1 MWHLNKSIW
10 DVQSQGHI
18 GSNKSQ
24 TMRFVMTV
32 LSSDLVSHTHNMN
45 TFYILLWQS
54 FTNIYMSY
62 VLPMDKV
69 ASLILKQSKNL
80 FSN

>member
-32 LSSDLVSHTHNMN
+32 LSSDLVSHTQHE
-45 TFYILLWQS
+45 YILHSPLAI
-54 FTNIYMSY
+54 IYKY
-62 VLPMDKV
+62 LHELCT
-69 ASLILKQSKNL
+69 ANG
-80 FSN
+80 